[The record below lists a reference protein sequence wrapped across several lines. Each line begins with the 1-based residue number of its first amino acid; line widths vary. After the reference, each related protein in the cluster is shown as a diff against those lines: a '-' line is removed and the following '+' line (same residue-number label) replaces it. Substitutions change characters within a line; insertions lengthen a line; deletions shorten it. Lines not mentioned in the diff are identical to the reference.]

1 MKKRKG
7 KTKRWLAGILSAVLV
22 IGSINIVDALEG
34 SNGESA
40 LYDAPELTITQGAT
54 DYDLMK
60 DITYDSSMYELAVVN
75 DGGFDVNTVGDYEV
89 TYSLTSKDDGTLEPG
104 DSGDAS
110 NSDNENKDQ
119 NSGDNQGGDNTQT
132 GDNSD
137 NAGSDNGSD
146 SSDSSNGGDSADAGQ
161 GDTGSDSS
169 NAEDSMD
176 AGQGDT
182 NSDSSNAEDTA
193 DAVSGEDAAQSEE
206 NTGDTGVLGVSRP
219 RTGVDMSYQSEPVGA
234 EAVDVTK
241 GDDTNTVDTQE
252 KQVITFTRTV
262 HVVAAS
268 EDKEPVYVARE
279 LVLTQGEED
288 YDLTDEI
295 VYDDVK
301 YTLDVVELGGF
312 DINKIGSYEVTYSLT
327 PVTTEGT
334 QENGQDDTQEN
345 QVITF
350 QRTVT
355 VEETGEFEVPEL
367 YLEQGQ
373 EDYDLAAGLV
383 YDENKYKLNIKDDG
397 NFDIMLSGEYKVT
410 FVLNPLEENPDSENN
425 TGDADTSDPD
435 QTDGDQSEK
444 VLGAT
449 RSMDSSA
456 ENADDK
462 TENKNTEDNNTE
474 DNNTES
480 GNVEDKKEENDNTDN
495 TDQTEDIFVIPDGI
509 TTFTRKVIVS
519 PSLVRS
525 AGLLDDLDTW
535 PDESLLTE
543 DVIEINFKV
552 GVPIKPG
559 KTINVRSGQTMT
571 VSNGTLS
578 GGTNTLFNV
587 QDGGH
592 LTLDNVTIT
601 GNTADNQGAV
611 CVQNGALLD
620 LGYNDKN
627 PSTTPQIS
635 GNTQNGEARNLVVAD
650 GARVRLNAKP
660 LQPIGI
666 SHTADMNTSA
676 PKEVMQGGRYAIE
689 GEQDSNTNN
698 ETVITA
704 DRSDCVI
711 SYAYDKLILNLSKKQ
726 VLIWD
731 PVSYC
736 HDNSSGAPGILWENT
751 ATSFRSAGAEV
762 QEYRGTNKSNP
773 MTLVAAGE
781 TEESVGKYD
790 LIYIRAPYID
800 LTEGDKAILLNY
812 LSHGGRIFILA
823 EDSHP
828 YWIESNGAKNSFTEM
843 NAKASELAVALG
855 AQFTVNQ
862 SLAMALQEA
871 GRDCRVLFGTAQTT
885 TGTGLTAGMNTWSL
899 AAASPI
905 DVPSGATDVV
915 VLMSTQTYHWVGTP
929 GFATLPQ
936 EQGIKP
942 WCVDQAAG
950 NLNGVKWGRLTVS
963 TDANM
968 WAVSTMQGSQLE
980 NARIF
985 AGNLLSDS
993 CKNRISAA
1001 AGVNPNEK
1009 ITSEQAQINA
1019 KKYQTVS
1026 QALEKVRMN
1035 ETVELLA
1042 NSGLT
1047 PASNE
1052 LLYNTSSI
1060 KEMNGN
1066 TVHADSNGTNID
1078 VSDTGAVTLRSGVVT
1093 VSNTDANPRKLTV
1106 DGYVLTSTTDY
1117 TVKKTDTNNNTTS
1130 GDSQASVTLK
1140 TIGDTF
1146 TAVKNGAAYTYT
1158 ATKDNQTFYLGECS
1172 AVLNWKERSGVAALA
1187 SIGSPEFPA
1196 ELVKP
1201 QTQPAN
1207 PYHQLTP
1214 YTVTIKPREDYSI
1227 DVDKVWVSMGVDV
1240 QGAPQM
1246 LAASE
1251 FDKSKD
1257 PNTGIITVTVKKPVD
1272 GDLIYYVG
1280 KVNGGSSSGS
1290 TVTHD
1295 MTTIQVTSAAGS
1307 AVTTPE
1313 FTATYFDEQKS
1324 KDVTVNSQNG
1334 KVEVFKNVQVT
1345 LKFPAMNPSDPNPT
1359 EADLGITED
1368 ETFDILT
1375 KLAETGSTTDLK
1387 AGFDWTDKS
1396 YTYKFTSTSASY
1408 NLEASY
1414 GKSHVVHIH
1423 VSGGSMDTSTIPAG
1437 LKANTQSASNIRII
1451 VPDQMTLN
1459 NLKFSP
1465 DRSLQNPS
1473 FTAKWLSHDNKT
1485 DLGTVNFS
1493 EGAGSWKGSTR
1504 AVTQPSYLNV
1514 SFVAGNMLTVRIK
1527 GGTLDTAYGNPVR
1540 NWTTKAA
1547 ATDGFDH
1554 EYQLV
1559 VPVDDNTVH
1568 FKINVEGR
1576 RLLKSILANTKDVT
1590 PMAEAVKGA
1599 DGRITAYT
1607 NGAAGSTIGEAT
1619 TIDVTLV
1626 PSYTVTFWNKEV
1638 SPAKKLGTKVVM
1650 EGGKLDKAAY
1660 AEMSAAATLPGYQ
1673 FMAWKDTAG
1682 KVYTDQTVISAATE
1696 LHAVFREKAHISPNG
1711 NIIAA
1716 NDFKIHLDSIKKG
1729 AFNTTEAVK
1738 RAKAEAYDAKGKDV
1752 TNLISVE
1759 GIDAVQRE
1767 GDFQLTFRY
1776 DDAFVEVT
1784 VTVTNEIP
1792 VVTGKTAYTL
1802 TFEGVPNGA
1811 AEYKVYSKAGAV
1823 VAGAA
1828 IEETA
1833 NGIYRITG
1841 LEKGTEYKID
1851 GDVLGSTTG
1860 KTALVDAK
1868 DIAKQFEDK
1877 QGDTKTNGKKGKDE
1891 KAENPNVKVVVDD
1904 DGNYKVIVKKDI
1916 DHSVEIPDTWEN
1928 VKIDLGGHTITG
1940 DNADASNEAK
1950 PGLVFKKDDTATEHP
1965 GTNLEIVNGTIQ
1977 GGSGSAAHPDGAAG
1991 VGEAAGSKPSQA
2003 GITVGA
2009 DAVIKGGNGA
2019 DGENGSNGGN
2029 GGSGIEG
2036 TIGTTVNGGSVS
2048 GGNGGK
2054 GSDSATGTPGNG
2066 GNGGSGIKTDKDVV
2080 INGGTITGGNAG
2092 NGGNATGENN
2102 TNPGGTGGNGGSGV
2116 NSGSGKI
2123 DNNGGTITGGDAGN
2137 GGSSEKG
2144 NGGTGGNGGSGSI
2157 GETNNTNG
2165 GTTTGGN
2172 GGDGGNSNNGGNNGN
2187 GGSGGKGTEGT
2198 VNGGNQNGNNG
2209 QDGKIFFVI
2218 LFKDQKQ
2225 NPLNAADPCKVAANG
2240 KITKDYFDKMQEK
2253 TDAQAKADEKFF
2265 AWTEENHADK
2275 VYTAETE
2282 ITASVTLVPVYR
2294 ADSNVIPGQDG
2305 NTIAADNFSIRI
2317 EKVSSLT
2324 ETEAKNLANVKAYD
2338 KKGADITNTV
2348 TVDQDKLSALQQSTA
2363 GIYPDALTFEIPG
2376 SVKVS
2381 VTVEITD
2388 DNPVITGKTAHT
2400 LTFKGRANETYEY
2413 QELDAQGTPTGNVLT
2428 ILTNGDGKATI
2439 TGLKK
2444 ATEYQISHKKY
2455 GSVNGKTALVDAKD
2469 IAKQFED
2476 RGAGDT
2482 TGNNATD
2489 RTEKAENSNV
2499 QVVVDDDGNYKVI
2512 VKKDIDHTVEIPDT
2526 WGEVKI
2532 DLGGHTI
2539 TGDKA
2544 DDNNAAKP
2552 GLDFVKDGSINEHP
2566 GTKLEIVNGT
2576 IKGGDGSAKHPD
2588 GAPGI
2593 GASGDTADAGLII
2606 GSNANVI
2613 GGNGADGTEGKDG
2626 GNGGAGIDGNGK
2638 ITPTVNGTVTGGNG
2652 GKGGDSATGIPG
2664 NGGNGGNGI
2673 SAGDKTITIN
2683 HGGTVKGGDAGNG
2696 GNATGDNTNPGG
2708 NGGNGGTGTETT
2720 QPGKTDN
2727 NGGTTS
2733 GGNGGDGGTSNNG
2746 NGGNG
2751 GDGGSGSTG
2760 ENNNNG
2766 GTSSGGNGGNG
2777 GDSDKGNGG
2786 SGGNGGSSGETGG
2799 NGGNNSG
2806 GNGGNGGDSNSG
2818 NGGSGGNGGDSN
2830 SGTGGNGGDS
2840 NNGTGGNGGN
2850 GGGSNNGNGGNGG
2863 NGGNSNNGNGGNG
2876 GNGGDSNSG
2885 NNGNGGSSGSNG
2897 NRPGGNGG
2905 GSNNGNGGNGGNN
2918 GGDNSGN
2925 NGGGNGGNNGGD
2937 NSNNNSGNTG
2947 NTPDAGNTAGND
2959 SGNNAHKGNK
2969 GNSTGNSNAGQKD
2982 PAEDDSLNDAADES
2996 SLTGD
3001 ADGSDADG
3009 SDADGIQEEE
3019 SIHADSDSV
3028 ENGTDSDSHIPFGE
3042 CGFHWIPIVW
3052 LLVILGYT
3060 VVRVKKL
3067 RDESEEA

>member
-22 IGSINIVDALEG
+22 IGSINLVDALEG

-182 NSDSSNAEDTA
+182 NSDSSNAGDSTDAGQGDTNSDSSNAEDTA
-193 DAVSGEDAAQSEE
+193 DAVNGEDAAQSEE

-252 KQVITFTRTV
+252 NQVITFTRTV

-268 EDKEPVYVARE
+268 EDEEPVYVARE
-279 LVLTQGEED
+279 LMLTQGEED
-288 YDLTDEI
+288 YDLTDDI
-295 VYDDVK
+295 LYDDVK
-301 YTLDVVELGGF
+301 YTLTVGDLGGF

-350 QRTVT
+350 QRRVT
-355 VEETGEFEVPEL
+355 VKAAVEENALYEAPDL
-367 YLEQGQ
+367 YLEWGQ
-373 EDYDLAAGLV
+373 EDYDLTEGIIYDKDLYEVKVSDPGDFDIYTLGEYEVTYVLDRLGKSAKAEDTQTSKTEETTASNEDTDNAQTATLELTDEKQSVDPADGDITNSTEEKSSEVKTASQEAV
-383 YDENKYKLNIKDDG
+383 YFTRNVIVEEGEAEIYAINYGVSTYRNVQGKYIVNLGTPVWTDDMHSKFQFTNVKIDTEGEDISLMTITLSNGKLPDNILNDANIKDSDG
-397 NFDIMLSGEYKVT
+397 KSATWIFKDRKSSQEIEKKIQTMTFDYVNDMNVYVSINT
-410 FVLNPLEENPDSENN
+410 NENK
-425 TGDADTSDPD
+425 GFDADLSLMKLTKWSGNGHYYLYIDQGTSWTRAYQQAMSYKLGGEQGYLATITSKEEIEYLLSLNLKP
-435 QTDGDQSEK
+435 TWTAGTRLVKIDGS
-444 VLGAT
+444 LI
-449 RSMDSSA
+449 
-456 ENADDK
+456 NNDK
-462 TENKNTEDNNTE
+462 IDMVVPGIFTYRNKNHTADTNVSQTHYYWAAGP
-474 DNNTES
+474 ES
-480 GNVEDKKEENDNTDN
+480 GNTVN
-495 TDQTEDIFVIPDGI
+495 PDFWDRNEPNEAI
-509 TTFTRKVIVS
+509 A
-519 PSLVRS
+519 P
-525 AGLLDDLDTW
+525 
-535 PDESLLTE
+535 E
-543 DVIEINFKV
+543 
-552 GVPIKPG
+552 VPID
-559 KTINVRSGQTMT
+559 S
-571 VSNGTLS
+571 TLS
-578 GGTNTLFNV
+578 DVQEYESCVMVIAERQTLNDIKEGNRTDTPVLQVTGFFVEFGG
-587 QDGGH
+587 
-592 LTLDNVTIT
+592 
-601 GNTADNQGAV
+601 
-611 CVQNGALLD
+611 
-620 LGYNDKN
+620 Y
-627 PSTTPQIS
+627 
-635 GNTQNGEARNLVVAD
+635 AD
-650 GARVRLNAKP
+650 GADP
-660 LQPIGI
+660 
-666 SHTADMNTSA
+666 
-676 PKEVMQGGRYAIE
+676 GRP
-689 GEQDSNTNN
+689 DN
-698 ETVITA
+698 
-704 DRSDCVI
+704 
-711 SYAYDKLILNLSKKQ
+711 SKKGE
-726 VLIWD
+726 
-731 PVSYC
+731 VS
-736 HDNSSGAPGILWENT
+736 
-751 ATSFRSAGAEV
+751 
-762 QEYRGTNKSNP
+762 
-773 MTLVAAGE
+773 
-781 TEESVGKYD
+781 
-790 LIYIRAPYID
+790 
-800 LTEGDKAILLNY
+800 
-812 LSHGGRIFILA
+812 
-823 EDSHP
+823 
-828 YWIESNGAKNSFTEM
+828 
-843 NAKASELAVALG
+843 
-855 AQFTVNQ
+855 
-862 SLAMALQEA
+862 
-871 GRDCRVLFGTAQTT
+871 
-885 TGTGLTAGMNTWSL
+885 
-899 AAASPI
+899 
-905 DVPSGATDVV
+905 VV
-915 VLMSTQTYHWVGTP
+915 VAPMDAEAS
-929 GFATLPQ
+929 
-936 EQGIKP
+936 I
-942 WCVDQAAG
+942 
-950 NLNGVKWGRLTVS
+950 NGVKYAPLV
-963 TDANM
+963 D
-968 WAVSTMQGSQLE
+968 
-980 NARIF
+980 
-985 AGNLLSDS
+985 
-993 CKNRISAA
+993 
-1001 AGVNPNEK
+1001 
-1009 ITSEQAQINA
+1009 
-1019 KKYQTVS
+1019 
-1026 QALEKVRMN
+1026 ALELAEAGDEVQIIKEKVTEVTDGKLKN
-1035 ETVELLA
+1035 
-1042 NSGLT
+1042 
-1047 PASNE
+1047 
-1052 LLYNTSSI
+1052 SSI

-1078 VSDTGAVTLRSGVVT
+1078 VSDIGAITLRSGVVT
-1093 VSNTDANPRKLTV
+1093 VSNTDANERKITV
-1106 DGYVLTSTTDY
+1106 DGYGLTSTADY
-1117 TVKKTDTNNNTTS
+1117 TVKAVDTSNDTTL

-1140 TIGDTF
+1140 AVGDTF
-1146 TAVKNGAAYTYT
+1146 TAVKNGATYTYT
-1158 ATKDNQTFYLGECS
+1158 ATKDNQTFYLGEYS
-1172 AVLNWKERSGVAALA
+1172 AVLNWEERNGVAALA

-1201 QTQPAN
+1201 QTQPNN

-1227 DVDKVWVSMGVDV
+1227 DVDKVWVSMGVDA

-1257 PNTGIITVTVKKPVD
+1257 PGTGIITVTVKKPVN

-1295 MTTIQVTSAAGS
+1295 RTTIQVTSAAGS

-1324 KDVTVNSQNG
+1324 KDITVSSQNG
-1334 KVEVFKNVQVT
+1334 KVEVFKNVEVT

-1414 GKSHVVHIH
+1414 EKSHVVHIH

-1437 LKANTQSASNIRII
+1437 LEANTQSASNIRII

-1465 DRSLQNPS
+1465 DGSLQNPS
-1473 FTAKWLSHDNKT
+1473 FTAKWLSHDNTT
-1485 DLGTVNFS
+1485 DLGAVNFS
-1493 EGAGSWKGSTR
+1493 EDAGSWKGSTL

-1527 GGTLDTAYGNPVR
+1527 GGTLDTAYGTPVR
-1540 NWTTKAA
+1540 KWITKAA
-1547 ATDGFDH
+1547 ASSGFDH

-1559 VPVDDNTVH
+1559 VPKNDQTVH
-1568 FKINVEGR
+1568 FKINVEGS

-1590 PMAEAVKGA
+1590 SMVEAVK
-1599 DGRITAYT
+1599 DQNNRIIAYT
-1607 NGAAGSTIGEAT
+1607 NGDAGSTIGEAT

-1626 PSYTVTFWNKEV
+1626 PSCTVTFWNKEV
-1638 SPAKKLGTKVVM
+1638 SPEKQIGTEMVM

-1660 AEMSAAATLPGYQ
+1660 EKMAAGAVLPGYQ

-1696 LHAVFREKAHISPNG
+1696 LHAVFREKANISQNG

-1716 NDFKIHLDSIKKG
+1716 NDFKIHLNSIKKG
-1729 AFNTTEAVK
+1729 AFNTSEAVK
-1738 RAKAEAYDAKGKDV
+1738 RAKAEAYDANGKDV
-1752 TNLISVE
+1752 TTLISVE
-1759 GIDAVQRE
+1759 GLDAVLKE
-1767 GDFQLTFRY
+1767 GTFPLTFKY
-1776 DDAFVEVT
+1776 GDASITVN
-1784 VTVTNEIP
+1784 VTVTNAIP

-1811 AEYKVYSKAGAV
+1811 SEYKVYSMSGAV
-1823 VAGAA
+1823 VAGAK

-1860 KTALVDAK
+1860 KTALVDAE

-1877 QGDTKTNGKKGKDE
+1877 QGDTKTNGEKGKDE

-1916 DHSVEIPDTWEN
+1916 NHSVEIPDTWEN

-1940 DNADASNEAK
+1940 DNADASKEAK

-1991 VGEAAGSKPSQA
+1991 VGEAAGNKPSQA

-2092 NGGNATGENN
+2092 NGGNAAGENN
-2102 TNPGGTGGNGGSGV
+2102 TNPGGSGGNGGSGV

-2198 VNGGNQNGNNG
+2198 VNGGNQDGNNG

-2240 KITKDYFDKMQEK
+2240 KITKDYFGKMQEK

-2294 ADSNVIPGQDG
+2294 ADSNVVPGQDG

-2324 ETEAKNLANVKAYD
+2324 ETEAKKLANVKAYD

-2363 GIYPDALTFEIPG
+2363 GIHPDALTFEIPG

-2413 QELDAQGTPTGNVLT
+2413 QELDAQGTPTGKVLT
-2428 ILTNGDGKATI
+2428 ILTDGDGKATI

-2444 ATEYQISHKKY
+2444 ATPYQISHKKY

-2482 TGNNATD
+2482 KGNNATD

-2638 ITPTVNGTVTGGNG
+2638 ITPTVNGNVTGGNG
-2652 GKGGDSATGIPG
+2652 GKGGDSATGTPG

-2683 HGGTVKGGDAGNG
+2683 PSGTVKGGDAGSG

-2777 GDSDKGNGG
+2777 GDSNKGNGG

-2830 SGTGGNGGDS
+2830 SGTGGNGGNGGDS

-2850 GGGSNNGNGGNGG
+2850 GGGSNNGTGGNGG

-2876 GNGGDSNSG
+2876 GNGGGSNSG

-2925 NGGGNGGNNGGD
+2925 NSGNNSGDNGGNNGGD
-2937 NSNNNSGNTG
+2937 NSNTNGNNNSGSTGNTG

>member
-1 MKKRKG
+1 MKKHKG

-22 IGSINIVDALEG
+22 IGSINLVDALEG

-60 DITYDSSMYELAVVN
+60 DITYDSSLYELAVVN

-89 TYSLTSKDDGTLEPG
+89 TYSLTSKDDGTLDPG
-104 DSGDAS
+104 DSGNGEVKDPDDTKDPTDTEDSKNENGSSGSGDAS

-146 SSDSSNGGDSADAGQ
+146 SSDSSNAGDSA
-161 GDTGSDSS
+161 
-169 NAEDSMD
+169 D

-193 DAVSGEDAAQSEE
+193 DADETDSTDDTKDSQNTENENSADADTVNITEE
-206 NTGDTGVLGVSRP
+206 QTPKAANIGVLGVSRP
-219 RTGVDMSYQSEPVGA
+219 RTAVDMSYQSEPVGA

-268 EDKEPVYVARE
+268 EDEEPVYVARE
-279 LVLTQGEED
+279 LVLIQGEED
-288 YDLTDEI
+288 YDLTDDI
-295 VYDDVK
+295 LYDDVK
-301 YTLDVVELGGF
+301 YTLEVVELGGF
-312 DINKIGSYEVTYSLT
+312 DINVIGNYEISYALT
-327 PVTTEGT
+327 EKENSVEDTGTLPEGNDSVDGADGADGADIS
-334 QENGQDDTQEN
+334 EPDNA
-345 QVITF
+345 
-350 QRTVT
+350 
-355 VEETGEFEVPEL
+355 EET
-367 YLEQGQ
+367 
-373 EDYDLAAGLV
+373 A
-383 YDENKYKLNIKDDG
+383 
-397 NFDIMLSGEYKVT
+397 
-410 FVLNPLEENPDSENN
+410 
-425 TGDADTSDPD
+425 DADTVNITEEQTPKAANASQKVINFSRTVKVVAAVEIYPVNYGVATYANTQGNYTVNLGTPVWTDD
-435 QTDGDQSEK
+435 THTKFQYTNAKINTDGDGISLMTITLSNGKLPDDILNDATIMDVQGKSATWILADKESSQDIEKKIQNMTFNYVPNMNIYVTVNANDNEGFNNINNMKLTQWSENGHYYLYIPEQLSWSK
-444 VLGAT
+444 TYNRALEFKLAGQQGYLAT
-449 RSMDSSA
+449 TTS
-456 ENADDK
+456 
-462 TENKNTEDNNTE
+462 
-474 DNNTES
+474 
-480 GNVEDKKEENDNTDN
+480 KEELGYLVNLNSTK
-495 TDQTEDIFVIPDGI
+495 TWVAG
-509 TTFTRKVIVS
+509 TR
-519 PSLVRS
+519 LVRADETLLNNDKIEPLGS
-525 AGLLDDLDTW
+525 GVLKYRNNIHTSDVNVSRTHYYWAAG
-535 PDESLLTE
+535 PE
-543 DVIEINFKV
+543 
-552 GVPIKPG
+552 
-559 KTINVRSGQTMT
+559 SGQTIENFMWNSGEPNQGDYFTYGWT
-571 VSNGTLS
+571 VTDMTLS
-578 GGTNTLFNV
+578 DVQRYESCVMVLTDVKTLNDYCEGNFN
-587 QDGGH
+587 D
-592 LTLDNVTIT
+592 
-601 GNTADNQGAV
+601 
-611 CVQNGALLD
+611 
-620 LGYNDKN
+620 
-627 PSTTPQIS
+627 
-635 GNTQNGEARNLVVAD
+635 
-650 GARVRLNAKP
+650 
-660 LQPIGI
+660 
-666 SHTADMNTSA
+666 
-676 PKEVMQGGRYAIE
+676 
-689 GEQDSNTNN
+689 
-698 ETVITA
+698 
-704 DRSDCVI
+704 
-711 SYAYDKLILNLSKKQ
+711 
-726 VLIWD
+726 D
-731 PVSYC
+731 PVRGFFVEFGGYAE
-736 HDNSSGAPGILWENT
+736 GADPG
-751 ATSFRSAGAEV
+751 
-762 QEYRGTNKSNP
+762 QP
-773 MTLVAAGE
+773 
-781 TEESVGKYD
+781 D
-790 LIYIRAPYID
+790 
-800 LTEGDKAILLNY
+800 
-812 LSHGGRIFILA
+812 
-823 EDSHP
+823 
-828 YWIESNGAKNSFTEM
+828 
-843 NAKASELAVALG
+843 
-855 AQFTVNQ
+855 
-862 SLAMALQEA
+862 
-871 GRDCRVLFGTAQTT
+871 
-885 TGTGLTAGMNTWSL
+885 
-899 AAASPI
+899 
-905 DVPSGATDVV
+905 
-915 VLMSTQTYHWVGTP
+915 
-929 GFATLPQ
+929 
-936 EQGIKP
+936 
-942 WCVDQAAG
+942 
-950 NLNGVKWGRLTVS
+950 
-963 TDANM
+963 
-968 WAVSTMQGSQLE
+968 
-980 NARIF
+980 
-985 AGNLLSDS
+985 
-993 CKNRISAA
+993 
-1001 AGVNPNEK
+1001 
-1009 ITSEQAQINA
+1009 NA
-1019 KKYQTVS
+1019 KKGETNVLVEPRDAEAKIDGVKYAYLVDALDTAEANQTI
-1026 QALEKVRMN
+1026 
-1035 ETVELLA
+1035 ELLKS
-1042 NSGLT
+1042 SGLT
-1047 PASNE
+1047 PVSNE

-1066 TVHADSNGTNID
+1066 TVHADTNGTNID
-1078 VSDTGAVTLRSGVVT
+1078 VSDTGVITLRSGVVT
-1093 VSNTDANPRKLTV
+1093 VSNTDANERKIAV
-1106 DGYVLTSTTDY
+1106 DGYVLRSTADY
-1117 TVKKTDTNNNTTS
+1117 TVKAVDTNNNTTL
-1130 GDSQASVTLK
+1130 GDSKVSVTLK
-1140 TIGDTF
+1140 AIGDTF
-1146 TAVKNGAAYTYT
+1146 TAVKNGATYTYT
-1158 ATKDNQTFYLGECS
+1158 ATKDNQTFYLGEYS
-1172 AVLNWKERSGVAALA
+1172 AVLNWDERSGVAALA

-1201 QTQPAN
+1201 QTQPNN
-1207 PYHQLTP
+1207 PYHQLTL

-1227 DVDKVWVSMGVDV
+1227 DVDKVWVSMGVDA
-1240 QGAPQM
+1240 QGEPQM
-1246 LAASE
+1246 LDASE
-1251 FDKSKD
+1251 FVKSKD

-1295 MTTIQVTSAAGS
+1295 RTTIQVTSAAGS
-1307 AVTTPE
+1307 AVTIPE

-1324 KDVTVNSQNG
+1324 KDITVSSQNG
-1334 KVEVFKNVQVT
+1334 KVEVFKNVEVT
-1345 LKFPAMNPSDPNPT
+1345 LKFPAMNTSDPNPT
-1359 EADLGITED
+1359 EGALGITED

-1375 KLAETGSTTDLK
+1375 KLAETGNATDLK
-1387 AGFDWTDKS
+1387 AGFEWTDKS

-1414 GKSHVVHIH
+1414 EKSHVVHIH
-1423 VSGGSMDTSTIPAG
+1423 VSGGSMDASTIPAD
-1437 LKANTQSASNIRII
+1437 LEANKQSLSNIRII

-1465 DRSLQNPS
+1465 DGSLQNPS
-1473 FTAKWLSHDNKT
+1473 FTAKWLSHDNKK
-1485 DLGTVNFS
+1485 DLGTVNFR
-1493 EGAGSWKGSTR
+1493 ENAGSWKGSTL

-1527 GGTLDTAYGNPVR
+1527 GGTLDTAYGTPVR
-1540 NWTTKAA
+1540 NWITKAA
-1547 ATDGFDH
+1547 ASSGFDH

-1559 VPVDDNTVH
+1559 VPENDQTVH
-1568 FKINVEGR
+1568 FKINVEGSNI
-1576 RLLKSILANTKDVT
+1576 LKSILANTKDVT
-1590 PMAEAVKGA
+1590 SKVEAVK
-1599 DGRITAYT
+1599 DQNNRIIAYT
-1607 NGAAGSTIGEAT
+1607 NGDAGSTIGEAT

-1638 SPAKKLGTKVVM
+1638 SPEKKIGTEMVM

-1660 AEMSAAATLPGYQ
+1660 EKMAAGAVLPGYQ

-1682 KVYTDQTVISAATE
+1682 KVYTDQVVISADTD
-1696 LHAVFREKAHISPNG
+1696 LHAVFREKVNISQNG

-1716 NDFKIHLDSIKKG
+1716 NDFKIHLNSIKKG
-1729 AFNTTEAVK
+1729 AFNTSEAVK
-1738 RAKAEAYDAKGKDV
+1738 RAKAEAYDANGKDV

-1759 GIDAVQRE
+1759 GLNAVQRE
-1767 GDFQLTFRY
+1767 GTFPLTFKY
-1776 DDAFVEVT
+1776 GDASITVN
-1784 VTVTNEIP
+1784 VTVTNAIP

-1811 AEYKVYSKAGAV
+1811 AEYKVYSMLGAA
-1823 VAGAA
+1823 VAGAK

-1841 LEKGTEYKID
+1841 LEKGTEYKIE

-1860 KTALVDAK
+1860 KTALVDAE

-1877 QGDTKTNGKKGKDE
+1877 QGDTSTNGKKGKDE
-1891 KAENPNVKVVVDD
+1891 MAENPNVKVVVDD
-1904 DGNYKVIVKKDI
+1904 EGNYKVIVKKNI
-1916 DHSVEIPDTWEN
+1916 DHSVEIPDTWGD
-1928 VKIDLGGHTITG
+1928 VKVDLGGNSING
-1940 DNADASNEAK
+1940 NDADAANSAK
-1950 PGLVFKKDDTATEHP
+1950 PGLIFKKDSGNDHP
-1965 GTNLEIVNGTIQ
+1965 GTNLVITNGTIQ
-1977 GGSGSAAHPDGAAG
+1977 GGNGSAAHPDGAAG
-1991 VGEAAGSKPSQA
+1991 IETATPDRPADAK
-2003 GITVGA
+2003 ITVGA
-2009 DAVIKGGNGA
+2009 DAKVQGGNGA
-2019 DGENGSNGGN
+2019 DAGDSTGADAANGGN
-2029 GGSGIEG
+2029 GGAGIEG
-2036 TIGTTVNGGSVS
+2036 EITPTIDGGTVT

-2054 GSDSATGTPGNG
+2054 GGSSDTGAPGNGGNGGAGIKTNHKNVTVKEGTVTGGSAGDGGNVTGENNTASGGDGGKGGAGIDSGRADIVIGPGNTDVQGGAGGNGGNSNKGNG
-2066 GNGGSGIKTDKDVV
+2066 GNGGSGGSGAEAGKIDNDR
-2080 INGGTITGGNAG
+2080 GTIA
-2092 NGGNATGENN
+2092 
-2102 TNPGGTGGNGGSGV
+2102 GGNGGSGG
-2116 NSGSGKI
+2116 NSS
-2123 DNNGGTITGGDAGN
+2123 NGGHNGN
-2137 GGSSEKG
+2137 
-2144 NGGTGGNGGSGSI
+2144 GGNGGSGTKGNHTS
-2157 GETNNTNG
+2157 TNG
-2165 GTTTGGN
+2165 GTSS
-2172 GGDGGNSNNGGNNGN
+2172 DGS
-2187 GGSGGKGTEGT
+2187 K
-2198 VNGGNQNGNNG
+2198 G
-2209 QDGKIFFVI
+2209 QDGQSYVAV
-2218 LFKDQKQ
+2218 LFE
-2225 NPLNAADPCKVAANG
+2225 NRNGNSLNAGKPVQIVLNG
-2240 KITKDYFDKMQEK
+2240 KIDQVTFDKMQQE
-2253 TDAQAKADEKFF
+2253 ADQSKKDNEVFF
-2265 AWTEENHADK
+2265 AWVDK
-2275 VYTAETE
+2275 NNDTQAYTTETE
-2282 ITASVTLVPVYR
+2282 VTASVTLVPVYR
-2294 ADSNVIPGQDG
+2294 ADSHIKEDADK
-2305 NTIAADNFSIRI
+2305 NTIAADDFIIR
-2317 EKVSSLT
+2317 KDDAASLT
-2324 ETEAKNLANVKAYD
+2324 ANEAKTRANVRAYD
-2338 KKGADITNTV
+2338 KTGKDITDTV
-2348 TVDQDKLSALQQSTA
+2348 IVDQGKLDALKNQTA
-2363 GIYPDALTFEIPG
+2363 GTYTDALSFQIPNG
-2376 SVKVS
+2376 ITAS

-2388 DNPVITGKTAHT
+2388 DSPVIIGKTAHT
-2400 LTFKGRANETYEY
+2400 LTFTGRANTQYSV
-2413 QELDAQGTPTGNVLT
+2413 QKKNSTGGVAPTFTTDAN
-2428 ILTNGDGKATI
+2428 GKATA
-2439 TGLKK
+2439 TGLEK
-2444 ATEYQISHKKY
+2444 ATEYQISHIY
-2455 GSVNGKTALVDAKD
+2455 FGSADGKTALVDAKD

-2544 DDNNAAKP
+2544 DDNNTAKP

-2593 GASGDTADAGLII
+2593 GTTGDAADAGIII

-2673 SAGDKTITIN
+2673 SADDKTITIN
-2683 HGGTVKGGDAGNG
+2683 SGGTVKGGDAGSG

-2751 GDGGSGSTG
+2751 GNGGSGSTG

-2777 GDSDKGNGG
+2777 GDSNNGTGGN
-2786 SGGNGGSSGETGG
+2786 GGNGGSSGETGG

-2830 SGTGGNGGDS
+2830 SGTGGNGGNGGDS

-2850 GGGSNNGNGGNGG
+2850 GGGSNSGNGGNGG
-2863 NGGNSNNGNGGNG
+2863 NGGGSNSGNGGNG

-2925 NGGGNGGNNGGD
+2925 NSGDNGGNNGGD
-2937 NSNNNSGNTG
+2937 NSNTNGNNNSGSTGNTG